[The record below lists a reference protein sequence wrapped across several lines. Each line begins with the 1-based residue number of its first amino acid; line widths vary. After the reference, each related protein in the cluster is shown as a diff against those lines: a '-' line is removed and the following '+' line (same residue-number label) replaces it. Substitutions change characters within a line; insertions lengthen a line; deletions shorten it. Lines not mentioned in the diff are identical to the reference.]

1 LEEETLSTE
10 LISTNDKTDAVL
22 TQGKRGGRSRCPTA
36 NRRRGDPTRRVGIL
50 KRTLSSGPESLA
62 VSGRIRRDALSRVR
76 YILRVRAADSAGN
89 LSRIEGVRFTV
100 C

>member
-1 LEEETLSTE
+1 
-10 LISTNDKTDAVL
+10 
-22 TQGKRGGRSRCPTA
+22 
-36 NRRRGDPTRRVGIL
+36 
-50 KRTLSSGPESLA
+50 LA